1 MNMQNTGA
9 FIQASRKRL
18 NISRQALGK
27 SLSVTDQTVADW
39 ESGLACPGMEDLKN
53 MALLFHCSITDMVN
67 GTPDS
72 GQSGNLPS
80 EMPEDVTEPEDF
92 SCPVNVAL
100 DYTASQ
106 AVSPLLFGDNLEH
119 TRGCIYGGL
128 SAELLRNRKFV
139 GKPGRYHQLTLLP
152 AGARDRGRGAGC
164 GRKRGDPVAGRA
176 FVCRQEMEG
185 RALRPSSAGHAGSRT
200 HDSPGQHDPREM
212 H

>member
-100 DYTASQ
+100 DYTDRRLF
-106 AVSPLLFGDNLEH
+106 LLCCLVTIWN
-119 TRGCIYGGL
+119 TRGDVFTE
-128 SAELLRNRKFV
+128 A
-139 GKPGRYHQLTLLP
+139 
-152 AGARDRGRGAGC
+152 
-164 GRKRGDPVAGRA
+164 
-176 FVCRQEMEG
+176 CR
-185 RALRPSSAGHAGSRT
+185 LNF
-200 HDSPGQHDPREM
+200 
-212 H
+212 